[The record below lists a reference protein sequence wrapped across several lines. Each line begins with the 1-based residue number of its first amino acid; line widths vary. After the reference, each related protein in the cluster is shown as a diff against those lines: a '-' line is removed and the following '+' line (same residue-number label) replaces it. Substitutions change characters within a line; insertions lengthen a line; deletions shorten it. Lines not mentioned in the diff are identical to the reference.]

1 MATNTS
7 HKVFF
12 AQIENVSL
20 CECWTWLWRRLVVG
34 WAISSAES
42 YRLKQQR
49 ALYMIA
55 NSEQQMAPLLIDTSY
70 RICIFLFFG
79 GKCFWG
85 IAIIWWPDQFKHEDL
100 TVREGG
106 GVLASIEIN
115 RAPLAFLNVQTTL
128 TLSMRII
135 PQSINWNTEHW

>member
-7 HKVFF
+7 HEVFF

-34 WAISSAES
+34 WTISSTES

-55 NSEQQMAPLLIDTSY
+55 SSEQQMAPLLINTSY
-70 RICIFLFFG
+70 RICIFLFLVGNVFEALPSSG
-79 GKCFWG
+79 
-85 IAIIWWPDQFKHEDL
+85 DQTSSNMK
-100 TVREGG
+100 
-106 GVLASIEIN
+106 
-115 RAPLAFLNVQTTL
+115 TL
-128 TLSMRII
+128 LLEKVEES
-135 PQSINWNTEHW
+135 